1 MPAPGSDE
9 WHQIEAIARWKF
21 DGINGRVQTFSFGI
35 ASVALFGILALV
47 FTQDDVKRALV
58 WLWEGLMRLL
68 GTGSSGSEGALLLV
82 IAVGVIVLPAVI
94 YFARTYAELRRLEA
108 VGIICALAASGS
120 AQQYAGRSD
129 AVQPAADARNDT
141 SAAPA
146 SPAVSG
152 DGSSDVPAP
161 SGNLC
166 SDTAPEPNAPAVS
179 ASGSPDADLSA
190 GVSTSSAA
198 LTPSDAP
205 DDPSKPANPGS

>member
-1 MPAPGSDE
+1 M
-9 WHQIEAIARWKF
+9 
-21 DGINGRVQTFSFGI
+21 GII
-35 ASVALFGILALV
+35 I
-47 FTQDDVKRALV
+47 
-58 WLWEGLMRLL
+58 
-68 GTGSSGSEGALLLV
+68 
-82 IAVGVIVLPAVI
+82 LPAVI

-108 VGIICALAASGS
+108 LGIICALAAGGS

-190 GVSTSSAA
+190 GVSAPSAA
-198 LTPSDAP
+198 PTPP
-205 DDPSKPANPGS
+205 DTPGDPSNFANPRC